1 MTGAKPAEAG
11 ADHSVSA
18 RLDAEVAA
26 GRLGAEASQQR
37 AATHLDRLRAQLLE
51 TPSFARRLRTH
62 LTGAAFRWL
71 APASGAAPR
80 GVYLWGGVGRG
91 KTLLMDFFDQSLGS
105 VARERTHFYRFM
117 RGVHAALHEASD
129 RTNPLDEVAQRF
141 AARHQV
147 ICLDEFF
154 VADIADAM
162 ILAGLFEGLFR
173 HGVTLVATSN
183 VAPQHLYKDG
193 LQRQRFLPAI
203 DLIERHVEIVN
214 LDGGID
220 YRLRQLESAP
230 TYFDSRSSAT
240 AAQFAERFAALAGP
254 ARTGRTVLNI
264 EERPIAAQS
273 TAPGMAWF
281 EFEDICEGPRSQNDY
296 IELAR
301 LYHTVFIANV
311 PVFTPANENA
321 ARRFIMLIDEL
332 YDRNV
337 NIVVSA
343 AAAPVALYQGE
354 RLRFEFERAASRLI
368 EMQTEKY
375 LSGEH
380 RP

>member
-1 MTGAKPAEAG
+1 MTGADQPIA
-11 ADHSVSA
+11 A
-18 RLDAEVAA
+18 RLNAEVAA
-26 GRLGAEASQQR
+26 GRLSADEGQQR
-37 AATHLDRLRAQLLE
+37 AAAHLDRLRALLLE
-51 TPSFARRLRTH
+51 PPSLAQRLRAH
-62 LTGAAFRWL
+62 LGGAPNGWL
-71 APASGAAPR
+71 KSRPAGAAPR

-91 KTLLMDFFDQSLGS
+91 KTLLMDFFDHSLGT
-105 VARERTHFYRFM
+105 VPRERTHFYRFM
-117 RGVHAALHEASD
+117 RGVHAALHEVRERS
-129 RTNPLDEVAQRF
+129 NPLDAVAQRI
-141 AARHQV
+141 AARERV

-183 VAPQHLYKDG
+183 VAPARLYEDG

-203 DLIERHVEIVN
+203 DLIERHVQVVN

-230 TYFDSRSSAT
+230 TYFDLSADG
-240 AAQFAERFAALAGP
+240 AGVAQFADRFAALAGP
-254 ARTGRTVLNI
+254 ALTGRTLLDI
-264 EERPIAAQS
+264 EERTIVAHA
-273 TAPGMAWF
+273 TAPGMVWF
-281 EFEDICEGPRSQNDY
+281 DFDEICDGPRSQNDY

-301 LYHTVFIANV
+301 LYHTIFIANV
-311 PVFTPANENA
+311 PLFTAANENA

-337 NIVVSA
+337 NVVVSA
-343 AAAPVALYQGE
+343 AAAPMKLYRGE

-368 EMQTEKY
+368 EMQTEQY